1 MRDVGGLML
10 ELLADGARLQNMS
23 RAARTVARPEAAA
36 AVARAFLVL
45 PRRGMGKKRD
55 MKRNISKIHMIGI
68 GGSGMSGIAEVLLNM
83 GYSVSGSDVTDSAA
97 VQRLRGL
104 GADIRLGHAA
114 ENVGDVSVVVKSS
127 AVGEGNP
134 EVLAARTKAC
144 RSSPG

>member
-1 MRDVGGLML
+1 MI
-10 ELLADGARLQNMS
+10 
-23 RAARTVARPEAAA
+23 
-36 AVARAFLVL
+36 L

-104 GADIRLGHAA
+104 GADICLGHAA

-127 AVGEGNP
+127 AVGEENP
-134 EVLAARTKAC
+134 EDNHIVD
-144 RSSPG
+144 RSHF